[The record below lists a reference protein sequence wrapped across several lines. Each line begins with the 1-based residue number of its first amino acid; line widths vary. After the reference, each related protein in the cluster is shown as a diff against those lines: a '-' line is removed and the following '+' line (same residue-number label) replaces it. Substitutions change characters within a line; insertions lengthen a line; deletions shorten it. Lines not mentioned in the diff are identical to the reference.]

1 MTKVNIKY
9 LAAQLN
15 MAPSTVSRA
24 LNDSYEISP
33 ATKQKVLALAKELN
47 YQPNPYARSLRAHSS
62 KTIGVIIP
70 ERINNFFAQV
80 IDGLESVTQE
90 FGYHLLVYNSHEDVE
105 QEKKIVSYLLG
116 GRVDAIVM
124 SVSSQTSST
133 DHLTQV
139 QSQGIPI
146 IFFDRIAH
154 DIPTTKFITNDFE
167 SGYEG
172 TKHLIEQGCAKI
184 FFLLLSKEV
193 TIGKERLKGYLKAVN
208 DAGLDFSEDWIVSC
222 SQDEQ
227 RNLEFFK
234 KFLFPLDR
242 PDGILSSVEKLAIT
256 AYHAIMQT
264 RLSIPKDIKLVSFSN
279 MKIADLLN
287 PPMTTIS
294 QPAHEIGL
302 QCGNLLMKRLQKRNQ
317 QNFQNELKVIPS
329 SLHVRKSSLANYK

>member
-1 MTKVNIKY
+1 MPKVNIKY
-9 LAAQLN
+9 LAAQLK

-33 ATKQKVLALAKELN
+33 ATKERVLAMAKELN

-70 ERINNFFAQV
+70 DRINNFFAQV

-105 QEKKIVSYLLG
+105 QEKKIVSHLLG

-124 SVSSQTSST
+124 SVSSQTNST
-133 DHLTQV
+133 EHLAQV
-139 QSQGIPI
+139 QNQGIPI
-146 IFFDRIAH
+146 IFFDRIVQ

-167 SGYEG
+167 IGYQG
-172 TKHLIEQGCAKI
+172 TKHLIEEGCRKI
-184 FFLLLSKEV
+184 FFLLISKEV
-193 TIGKERLKGYLKAVN
+193 TIGRERLKGYMKAVEE
-208 DAGLDFSEDWIVSC
+208 AGLDFSDDWIVSC
-222 SQDEQ
+222 SQDEEV
-227 RNLEFFK
+227 NLNLFK
-234 KFLFPLDR
+234 KFLFPIDR

-256 AYHAIMQT
+256 AYHAIMQS
-264 RLSIPKDIKLVSFSN
+264 RLNIPEDIKLVSFSN

-294 QPAHEIGL
+294 QPAQEIGAE
-302 QCGNLLMKRLQKRNQ
+302 CGNLLMKKLEKKNQ
-317 QNFQNELKVIPS
+317 QNLQNELKVIPS
-329 SLHVRKSSLANYK
+329 TLHKRKSSSGSK